1 MRRAVGFIGYLLV
14 LGSAAGA
21 GVALF
26 APQIPSQVS
35 SYYAQALKTGSGL
48 VGKYMTI
55 SDPKLQ
61 YYIVHGYLALGAAFL
76 LALIYAP
83 YGLLAKRIGWLKP
96 RAREAKVGVLGN
108 RKIVRTAQKSL
119 KAGDFAGA
127 GEAFEAAEAYKEAID
142 AYLKGDLFER
152 AAEVC
157 ERAND
162 PDKAIEY
169 YEKGKSIQ
177 RAIDLAVK
185 VEKFQLA
192 GEILYRNDSK
202 RLAAEMF
209 ERGDMPARSA
219 KVYAEVEE
227 FPKAA
232 AMYRKAG
239 QGVKA
244 AEAYVQA
251 YNEERTAIERIVA
264 SREQEERVLGF
275 ALSAGELYAE
285 AGRFD
290 KAGEMFE
297 AGKAFDRAAAAYVKG
312 GQPEK
317 AAKAYV
323 TAGDLMKAAEF
334 YQTAGNRQRA
344 AEMIAEIRLKE
355 GKTGQAAEM
364 FEDAGDMVRAGE
376 LYEEAG
382 RPGDAARVLAE
393 AGQYQTAADLYL
405 RAGENSK
412 AAEMYALAG
421 DYAQAAERFESAG
434 DAEKAGQY
442 FERAGSFY
450 RAGRILRQAG
460 NPDLAVETLQRA
472 ERGHADYREACAL
485 LGELFL
491 QQGQPGLARDRLK
504 EATAGEPVSLGNL
517 QPHFHLAVLDEKE
530 GRIAEALALFEK
542 IQAVNLQFPG
552 IAEKIKDARARL
564 KEQGAAAAPPQAVPG
579 PAPVAASARY
589 RLIEEIGRG
598 GMGIVYKAHDT
609 VLNRVVAYKIL
620 PEMFR
625 QNPTI
630 LQRFMSEARAAAVLN
645 HPNIVTVYDFGQ
657 DGEKNF
663 ITMEYVEGFTLKQVL
678 ASAERLALQKA
689 AKYFYQI
696 LRGMEYAHEKR
707 VIHRDLKPS
716 NIMVTKED
724 RVKIMDFGLAKIVDE
739 ATLTD
744 PGRVSGTLIY
754 MSPEQIRG
762 EKVDLRSDVYS
773 LGVIFYELLTNWPPF
788 FSGDIGYQHLNA
800 PVRPPRERFSDVP
813 AAFERIAMKAL
824 SKDPASRYGS
834 VAEIL
839 ADLLKVVKITKT

>member
-1 MRRAVGFIGYLLV
+1 MRRAVGFIVYLIL

-21 GVALF
+21 GVTLL
-26 APQIPSQVS
+26 APQLLSQAS
-35 SYYAQALKTGSGL
+35 GFYASALKIGSGM

-55 SDPKLQ
+55 ADPNLQ
-61 YYIVHGYLALGAAFL
+61 YYIVHGYLALGAVFL
-76 LALIYAP
+76 LVLIYAP

-96 RAREAKVGVLGN
+96 RAREVKVGVLGN
-108 RKIVRTAQKSL
+108 RKIARTAKKSL
-119 KAGDFAGA
+119 KAGDFRSA
-127 GEAFEAAEAYKEAID
+127 GEAFEASGAHTEAIE
-142 AYLKGDLFER
+142 AYLKGDLFEH
-152 AAEVC
+152 AAEVY
-157 ERAND
+157 ERTND

-169 YEKGKSIQ
+169 YEKAKSIQ

-185 VEKFQLA
+185 VENYALA
-192 GEILYRNDSK
+192 GEIFYRNDSK

-209 ERGDMPARSA
+209 ERGNQPGRAA
-219 KVYAEVEE
+219 KIYAEVEE
-227 FPKAA
+227 FAKAA
-232 AMYRKAG
+232 AMYQKAG
-239 QGVKA
+239 QPVKA
-244 AEAYVQA
+244 AEAYDQA
-251 YNEERTAIERIVA
+251 YHDERASIERIVA
-264 SREQEERVLGF
+264 SREQEERVRGF
-275 ALSAGELYAE
+275 AVSAGELYAE

-290 KAGEMFE
+290 KAGELLE
-297 AGKAFDRAAAAYVKG
+297 SGKAFDQAAAAYVKG
-312 GQPEK
+312 GKPEL

-323 TAGDLMKAAEF
+323 AAGDLMKAAEF

-344 AEMIAEIRLKE
+344 AEMIAEVRLKE

-382 RPGDAARVLAE
+382 RPADAARVLAE

-405 RAGENSK
+405 RAGNDAK
-412 AAEMYALAG
+412 AAEMFALAG
-421 DYAQAAERFESAG
+421 DYTQAAERFEAAG
-434 DAEKAGQY
+434 DVEKAAQY
-442 FERAGSFY
+442 YERSGSYY
-450 RAGRILRQAG
+450 RAGKIYRQAG
-460 NPDLAVETLQRA
+460 NVDRAIETLQRT
-472 ERGHADYREACAL
+472 ERGGADYREACAL
-485 LGELFL
+485 MGELFME
-491 QQGQPGLARDRLK
+491 QGQLGLARDRLK
-504 EATAGEPVSLGNL
+504 ESTSGEPVEHANL
-517 QPHFHLAVLDEKE
+517 QPYFHLAVLDEKE
-530 GRIAEALALFEK
+530 GRVADALALFEK

-552 IAEKIKDARARL
+552 IAEKIKDARARV
-564 KEQGAAAAPPQAVPG
+564 KEQGPVGGPPQAAPG
-579 PAPVAASARY
+579 PAPIPPSARY

-630 LQRFMSEARAAAVLN
+630 LQRFTSEARAAAVLN

-663 ITMEYVEGFTLKQVL
+663 ITMEYVEGVTLKQVL
-678 ASAERLALQKA
+678 ASAERLPLQKA

-707 VIHRDLKPS
+707 IIHRDLKPS

-788 FSGDIGYQHLNA
+788 FSGDIGYQHLNT
-800 PVRPPRERFSDVP
+800 PVRSPRERFSDVP
-813 AAFERIAMKAL
+813 AAFENIAMKAL
-824 SKDPASRYGS
+824 TKDPAARYGS

>member
-1 MRRAVGFIGYLLV
+1 MRRAVGFIVYLLV

-21 GVALF
+21 GVTLL
-26 APQIPSQVS
+26 APQIPSQAS
-35 SYYAQALKTGSGL
+35 GYYATALKTGSDL
-48 VGKYMTI
+48 VGKHMTI
-55 SDPKLQ
+55 TDPKLQ
-61 YYIVHGYLALGAAFL
+61 YYIVHGYLALGAVFL
-76 LALIYAP
+76 LVLIYAP
-83 YGLLAKRIGWLKP
+83 YGLMAKRIGWLKP

-108 RKIVRTAQKSL
+108 RKIVRTAHKSL

-127 GEAFEAAEAYKEAID
+127 GEAFEAAGAYKEAID

-152 AAEVC
+152 AAEAC
-157 ERAND
+157 ERANN

-169 YEKGKSIQ
+169 YEKAKSIQ

-185 VEKFQLA
+185 VENYSLA
-192 GEILYRNDSK
+192 GEIFYRNDSK

-275 ALSAGELYAE
+275 AASAGELFAE

-334 YQTAGNRQRA
+334 YQAAGNRQRA
-344 AEMIAEIRLKE
+344 AEMIAEVRLKE

-376 LYEEAG
+376 LYEEVG
-382 RPGDAARVLAE
+382 RPADAARVLAE

-405 RAGENSK
+405 RAGDHSK
-412 AAEMYALAG
+412 AAEMYALSG
-421 DYAQAAERFESAG
+421 DYTQAAERFEAG
-434 DAEKAGQY
+434 GDVEKAAQY
-442 FERAGSFY
+442 YERAGSYY
-450 RAGRILRQAG
+450 RAGKIHRQAG
-460 NPDLAVETLQRA
+460 SLDRAIETLQRA
-472 ERGHADYREACAL
+472 ERGAAEYREACAL
-485 LGELFL
+485 LGELFMERD
-491 QQGQPGLARDRLK
+491 QAGLARDRLK

-517 QPHFHLAVLDEKE
+517 KPYFHLAVLDEKE
-530 GRIAEALALFEK
+530 SRFADALALFEK

-564 KEQGAAAAPPQAVPG
+564 KEQGPVGAPPPTAPG
-579 PAPVAASARY
+579 PAQAPASARY

-620 PEMFR
+620 PETFR

-630 LQRFMSEARAAAVLN
+630 LQRFTSEARAAAALN
-645 HPNIVTVYDFGQ
+645 HANIVTVYDFGQ

-663 ITMEYVEGFTLKQVL
+663 ITMEYVEGTTLKQVL
-678 ASAERLALQKA
+678 AGAERLPLQKA

-716 NIMVTKED
+716 NIMITKED

-773 LGVIFYELLTNWPPF
+773 LGVIFYELLTNWPTF
-788 FSGDIGYQHLNA
+788 FSGDIGYQHLNT
-800 PVRPPRERFSDVP
+800 PERPPRDRFSDVP
-813 AAFERIAMKAL
+813 AAFENIAMKAL
-824 SKDPASRYGS
+824 SKDPATRYGS

-839 ADLLKVVKITKT
+839 ADLLKIVKITKT